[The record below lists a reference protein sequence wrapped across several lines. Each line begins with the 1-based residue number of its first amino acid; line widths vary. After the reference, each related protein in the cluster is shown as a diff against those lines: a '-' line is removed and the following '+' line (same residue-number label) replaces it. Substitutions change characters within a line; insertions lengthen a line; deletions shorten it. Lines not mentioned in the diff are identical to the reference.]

1 MPHQLHQVQYDNNT
15 LQSRLPASSSM
26 SFSYPK
32 GARVSQKV
40 KVIDEVRCASQPCR
54 FFSAK

>member
-1 MPHQLHQVQYDNNT
+1 
-15 LQSRLPASSSM
+15 M